1 MSEKREI
8 RFVAVIKLDWMQLLN
23 SSVEKKRKI
32 VADLKRYYMHQ
43 KRKSKKK
50 IPMK

>member
-1 MSEKREI
+1 
-8 RFVAVIKLDWMQLLN
+8 MQLLN

-50 IPMK
+50 IPMKQKKNVNIATKKK